1 MLFVA
6 KAVVGLVDSEIKL
19 QLAAALG
26 IGQKWDMNRKATLGH
41 TYGVYVSPMKRAVRF
56 EARVEVRWGFWGS
69 CACAKGARAN
79 KAQRARRSLDERE
92 RELSMSVS
100 WTEKV
105 AGKLSDGRRSC
116 QGK

>member
-56 EARVEVRWGFWGS
+56 EARVEVRWGVLGVLRVREGS
-69 CACAKGARAN
+69 
-79 KAQRARRSLDERE
+79 QS
-92 RELSMSVS
+92 
-100 WTEKV
+100 
-105 AGKLSDGRRSC
+105 
-116 QGK
+116 